1 MRKGSKLIFFE
12 FNRVSKMYFIL
23 LAGMLISQVLGFY
36 VMSKGYMSNVYHHLH
51 DYGFTVSSI
60 HEKVGIFTPEKVIQS
75 IWVAGPLLI
84 CMGAM
89 LAYTF
94 LIWYRDWYG
103 PHSFVFRLLM
113 LPVDRLYIFLG
124 KAISLLIM
132 VTGIIAFQLFILHI
146 GKWIITWNVPV
157 DFRSSL
163 HINDMV
169 LGFNYLTIFF
179 PFTVVNFFTLFGGM
193 FVSITIVFTAIL
205 FERSYAKKG
214 IFIGFGYIG
223 AAIFVIAL
231 PSIVEMILQ
240 RSYVYPAEMFW
251 IQVGLF
257 ILVGYVSIRMSVRL
271 LNESIHV

>member
-103 PHSFVFRLLM
+103 PH
-113 LPVDRLYIFLG
+113 
-124 KAISLLIM
+124 
-132 VTGIIAFQLFILHI
+132 
-146 GKWIITWNVPV
+146 
-157 DFRSSL
+157 
-163 HINDMV
+163 
-169 LGFNYLTIFF
+169 
-179 PFTVVNFFTLFGGM
+179 
-193 FVSITIVFTAIL
+193 
-205 FERSYAKKG
+205 
-214 IFIGFGYIG
+214 
-223 AAIFVIAL
+223 
-231 PSIVEMILQ
+231 
-240 RSYVYPAEMFW
+240 
-251 IQVGLF
+251 
-257 ILVGYVSIRMSVRL
+257 
-271 LNESIHV
+271 